1 MDLFAVDFSF
11 NELQFLRQSLDLVS
25 IKGTDAKFLASLQI
39 KIEAELVEKIKQYVP
54 LEIIQA
60 EYTKDPDGRNYIVSS
75 EKLYNTGFNC
85 TYDLDFGIKELIKVV
100 NMIDE
105 PINANY

>member
-39 KIEAELVEKIKQYVP
+39 KIETELVEIQQLLNLQEVEKQAA
-54 LEIIQA
+54 LQEIIEKEEKKAKKQ
-60 EYTKDPDGRNYIVSS
+60 SS
-75 EKLYNTGFNC
+75 N
-85 TYDLDFGIKELIKVV
+85 ISS
-100 NMIDE
+100 
-105 PINANY
+105 

>member
-39 KIEAELVEKIKQYVP
+39 KIETELVEIQQLLTLQEAEKQAALQEIVEREEKKAKKQSSNTP
-54 LEIIQA
+54 L
-60 EYTKDPDGRNYIVSS
+60 
-75 EKLYNTGFNC
+75 
-85 TYDLDFGIKELIKVV
+85 
-100 NMIDE
+100 
-105 PINANY
+105 